1 ILFLPHC
8 IYSSNWSAA
17 MDGDLEQV
25 KSLLQKG
32 TEPNL
37 RDSANYT
44 ALVRMWL
51 PRLMIN
57 DHDHFCKFLLWGGAC
72 TNPQTPG
79 GATPLHRSAY
89 CGADPQLCDY
99 DGSSPLHKGH
109 EEVCRLLFQ
118 CCPSLWSHANKSYV
132 PYQLAPDGLLKEL
145 LEHPQ

>member
-1 ILFLPHC
+1 RGDLDFTG
-8 IYSSNWSAA
+8 NWSAA

-44 ALVRMWL
+44 ALHYASRS
-51 PRLMIN
+51 R
-57 DHDHFCKFLLWGGAC
+57 HES
-72 TNPQTPG
+72 TPG

>member
-1 ILFLPHC
+1 NTFLPHC

-25 KSLLQKG
+25 KSLLQNG

-44 ALVRMWL
+44 ALHYASRSRHESV
-51 PRLMIN
+51 
-57 DHDHFCKFLLWGGAC
+57 CKFLLWGGAC
-72 TNPQTPG
+72 ANPQTPG

-89 CGADPQLCDY
+89 CGHPAVA
-99 DGSSPLHKGH
+99 SPWGRSPDHDHGH

-118 CCPSLWSHANKSYV
+118 CCPSLWSHANKS
-132 PYQLAPDGLLKEL
+132 
-145 LEHPQ
+145 